1 MSERRDPSKTA
12 LSETFS
18 FSAPGAKK
26 KKNKP
31 TGVYITNDERAIIE
45 RIAAATGQK
54 YHAVLKYAIA
64 YFLKAYEQDPGII
77 QVETKQV
84 FKQP

>member
-1 MSERRDPSKTA
+1 MTDRRDASITGTA
-12 LSETFS
+12 E
-18 FSAPGAKK
+18 ARPPAEK

-31 TGVYITNDERAIIE
+31 TGVYITNDERKVIE
-45 RIAAATGQK
+45 QIAEQTGQK

-64 YFLKAYEQDPGII
+64 YFLKAYAKDPGII

-84 FKQP
+84 FKQT